1 MRLWHRLKALR
12 PSKTTVGA
20 TWAQLW
26 QHIVRQVIRSRPK
39 SPISLDSPRKAGIRK
54 PKSPGAKTASR
65 GPKNVRPRRPLTAR
79 DYIGL
84 FNPILADSERLEAA
98 NRILSASKIP
108 LELRCRAKRNV
119 DVYSRSLQAK
129 LNHVV
134 RTASLGQ
141 VKDPATVLPDS
152 TYEKVQQYRDV
163 IVAFIR
169 SNLHDLDPHHELIIT
184 QSRLEQGSRRL
195 STHKPPTTNAFIDML
210 SRKET
215 SLQQEQLKA
224 AVYRVALMTCR
235 RNLEKAVRELVNL
248 HAFNETYIG
257 TEPYGPVERTPD
269 VELGELDQDPT
280 LRARWRKA
288 QRDLAT
294 AENALEQHEGR
305 NADFTAWTKEAT
317 AARNQGVAGPQV
329 ESFRDER
336 LKKHRAL
343 YEHLQGTCT

>member
-235 RNLEKAVRELVNL
+235 RNLEKASRMALSSVRRMSNWANWTKIL
-248 HAFNETYIG
+248 HCGRGGAKPKG
-257 TEPYGPVERTPD
+257 TWRRQRTPLSSTR
-269 VELGELDQDPT
+269 VAMPILLPGPKKLPPP
-280 LRARWRKA
+280 
-288 QRDLAT
+288 
-294 AENALEQHEGR
+294 GI
-305 NADFTAWTKEAT
+305 KEWP
-317 AARNQGVAGPQV
+317 GH
-329 ESFRDER
+329 R
-336 LKKHRAL
+336 LSPS
-343 YEHLQGTCT
+343 GTRG